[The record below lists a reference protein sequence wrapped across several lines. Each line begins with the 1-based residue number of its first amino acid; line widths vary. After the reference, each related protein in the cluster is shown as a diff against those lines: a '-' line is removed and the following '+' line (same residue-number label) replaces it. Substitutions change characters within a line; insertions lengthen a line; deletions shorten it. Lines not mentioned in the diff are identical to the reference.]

1 MKQHNWGEAIMSDIS
16 FRCTLAS
23 TLRLWAVVV
32 VAAWASAITPANAA
46 VTFRGSAAG
55 DDAGETNSATATFAL
70 SVSGT
75 TTDLVI
81 TLTNTADYKPNDP
94 PDMLTA
100 VFFTLAGDPTLTKVS
115 DVLGAGCCAVESGTN
130 LTVTG
135 GGGSW
140 AYAAGLCGAPRNA
153 KEGISSAGFSWF
165 GPRNLFP
172 GTALPGD
179 KCPPDGVGGGL
190 TTVVDDGSK
199 YNGGLKGLPF
209 IKDSAVFTL
218 SCVPASFTLPKIS
231 NVSFGY
237 GSFPDQVIA
246 AMQVPEPSAIAL
258 TGAGLLFL
266 GAFGRKRR

>member
-1 MKQHNWGEAIMSDIS
+1 MTS
-16 FRCTLAS
+16 AS
-23 TLRLWAVVV
+23 
-32 VAAWASAITPANAA
+32 AA
-46 VTFRGSAAG
+46 VTFGGSAAG
-55 DDAGETNSATATFAL
+55 NDAGETNSATATFAL

-100 VFFTLAGDPTLTKVS
+100 VFFTLSGDPTLTKVS
-115 DVLGAGCCAVESGTN
+115 GALSAGCCTVDSGTN

-135 GGGSW
+135 CGGSW
-140 AYAAGLCGAPRNA
+140 AYAAGLSGAPRNA
-153 KEGISSAGFSWF
+153 NEGISSAGFSWF
-165 GPRNLFP
+165 GPGNLFP

-190 TTVVDDGSK
+190 TTVIDDGSR
-199 YNGGLKGLPF
+199 YNGGLTGLPF

-218 SCVPASFTLPKIS
+218 SCVPASFSLPEIS

-237 GSFPDQVIA
+237 GSIPDQVIA
-246 AMQVPEPSAIAL
+246 AILVPEPSAIAL
-258 TGAGLLFL
+258 TGAGLLLL
-266 GAFGRKRR
+266 GVFGRKRR